1 MTQRVENRRIR
12 RGDVFTVNF
21 NPARG
26 SEINKVRPALVLQND
41 VGNRHNRTVIVAA
54 ISTGET
60 ARFRVNVEVKAP
72 EGGLRN
78 NSLVYLHQILT
89 VDKSRLGRYLGRL
102 APETMEKVDKAIL
115 ISLGLERYL
124 IL

>member
-1 MTQRVENRRIR
+1 MTRKVEGRRVR
-12 RGDVFTVNF
+12 RGDVYVVDF

-26 SEINKVRPALVLQND
+26 SEISKARPAVVIQND
-41 VGNRHNRTVIVAA
+41 IGNRHNSTVIVAA

-89 VDKSRLGRYLGRL
+89 VDKSRLGRRLGRL
-102 APETMEKVDKAIL
+102 SQRTMMKIDEAIR
-115 ISLGLERYL
+115 ISLGVE
-124 IL
+124 

>member
-1 MTQRVENRRIR
+1 MTQRAKSRRIR
-12 RGDVFTVNF
+12 RGDIFTVDF

-26 SEINKVRPALVLQND
+26 SEISKARPALVIQND
-41 VGNRHNRTVIVAA
+41 VGNRHNRTVIVSA
-54 ISTGET
+54 ISSGET

-89 VDKSRLGRYLGRL
+89 VDKLRLGRYLGRL
-102 APETMEKVDKAIL
+102 APETMAKVDEAIR
-115 ISLGLERYL
+115 ISLGVN
-124 IL
+124 